1 MDMVAR
7 YLPKKLQQEIAMID
21 ELQLNHQDRL
31 VNLEIRLIRQQ
42 FQEFVDMKQEGLI
55 PEDKTFEEWSRRTLM
70 EK

>member
-1 MDMVAR
+1 
-7 YLPKKLQQEIAMID
+7 MID

-55 PEDKTFEEWSRRTLM
+55 PKDKTFDEWARRTLM
-70 EK
+70 ER